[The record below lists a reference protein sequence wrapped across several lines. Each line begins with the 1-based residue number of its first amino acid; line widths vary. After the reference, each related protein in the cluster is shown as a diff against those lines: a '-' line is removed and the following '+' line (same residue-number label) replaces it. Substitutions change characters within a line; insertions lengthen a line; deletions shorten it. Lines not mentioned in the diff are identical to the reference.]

1 MRFRFID
8 RVVSFEKGEV
18 SRLVTVKVFPK
29 SYEFVEGHPQRPGEV
44 PTCLILEAIATAGVF
59 LVYSHTE
66 ELVVGVLL
74 KVDQIDLFS
83 PVYAGEEVTV
93 HMELVALQPEALE
106 SVGLA
111 RTQGKVCV
119 EGRRIAEARI
129 VLLCFPRNGFEGAL
143 PW

>member
-8 RVVSFEKGEV
+8 RVVSFEKGEC
-18 SRLVTVKVFPK
+18 SKLVTVKAFPK
-29 SYEFVEGHPQRPGEV
+29 SYEFEEGHPQRPGEV
-44 PTCLILEAIATAGVF
+44 PTCLVLEAIATSGVR
-59 LVYSHTE
+59 LVYSHTDE
-66 ELVVGVLL
+66 HVVGVLL

-93 HMELVALQPEALE
+93 QTELVALQPKALE
-106 SVGLA
+106 FAGLA
-111 RTQGKVCV
+111 RTQGKVSV
-119 EGRRIAEARI
+119 DGRRIAEARI